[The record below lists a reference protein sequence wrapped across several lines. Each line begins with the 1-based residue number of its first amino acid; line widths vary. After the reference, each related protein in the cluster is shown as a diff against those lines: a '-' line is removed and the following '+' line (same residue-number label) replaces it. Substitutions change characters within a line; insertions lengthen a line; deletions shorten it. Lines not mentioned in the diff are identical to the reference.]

1 MEKATEKDIIKVV
14 LIGAESTG
22 KTELSEFFAKKY
34 NTISVPEFARKYI
47 EKLKRQYTYEDVE
60 FIAQQ
65 QVSLESE
72 YILKANKILF
82 YDTYLI
88 ITKIWFEI
96 VYKRVPEWIDER
108 IKNCNIDLFLLC
120 NNDIEW
126 VPDPVRENGGEMRD
140 KLFEIYKNELIN
152 YGFNYRI
159 VKGKGEDRFNGALTH
174 IQELID
180 KKIRSGKEGC
190 KI

>member
-1 MEKATEKDIIKVV
+1 MEKTADREIVKVV
-14 LIGAESTG
+14 LIGSESTG
-22 KTELSEFFAKKY
+22 KTELSEFLAKEFE
-34 NTISVPEFARKYI
+34 TISVPEFAREYI
-47 EKLKRQYTYEDVE
+47 EKLKIPYTYEDVDY
-60 FIAQQ
+60 IAQQ

-72 YILKANKILF
+72 YLLNANKILF

-96 VYKRVPEWIDER
+96 VYKKVPEWIDER

-126 VPDPVRENGGEMRD
+126 IPDSVRENGGEMRD
-140 KLFEIYKNELIN
+140 KLFEIYKTELNN

-159 VKGKGEDRFNGALTH
+159 VKGEGDDRLNCALNY
-174 IQELID
+174 IYELID
-180 KKIRSGKEGC
+180 QNK
-190 KI
+190 